1 MKNPWDDINLEEAK
15 KRQKV
20 ADTLAEECKSVTP
33 ETAVDILTRINEVSD
48 TEMAHIH
55 ADNVLCAL
63 LRNLGY
69 NDIVNTY
76 ERINKWY
83 S

>member
-1 MKNPWDDINLEEAK
+1 MKDPWDNFDIEEAK

-20 ADTLAEECKSVTP
+20 ADALTKECKSATP
-33 ETAVDILTRINEVSD
+33 ETAVDILTRINGVFD

-69 NDIVNTY
+69 NDIVNAY